1 MTEAGIIKS
10 RMVEVIL
17 SVIGV
22 LLFAG
27 FIFFGAGLGL
37 LFGIPYILIGLIVGV
52 AALFVIA
59 SGSLAVSVEVACS
72 NCRSK
77 QRVVKNIVS
86 YQCPACGHRNKIK
99 A

>member
-27 FIFFGAGLGL
+27 FIFLGAGLGL

-52 AALFVIA
+52 AVLILIA
-59 SGSLAVSVEVACS
+59 SGSMAVSVEVTCS
-72 NCRSK
+72 NCQSK
-77 QRVVKNIVS
+77 QKVVRNIVS
-86 YQCPACGHRNKIK
+86 YQCPACGHRNKVR